1 VPRKKG
7 GEGSGLA
14 PKETPEDGEEE
25 GGSCKAMSVKTY
37 IATETTKGVSRLGL
51 ELPGPLK

>member
-37 IATETTKGVSRLGL
+37 IATETMKGVSRLGL